1 MPKRAYSDDNL
12 MPDVSIPDDTPSQH
26 KPTNKKIDSLPDVT
40 ESKTE
45 VREED
50 IFDQTPRK
58 PTRKKKEQAVKL
70 EIEEDDLNIT
80 QGRKAGRKDTKPR
93 KKRYGG
99 GKTISQKALDNLAKA
114 RAKRQENI
122 ARRKAEKAKR
132 EQEAKQPKIEKP
144 KRRQPSRE
152 EIESNFFSLMDKYE
166 ARKLKRKQEREAE
179 EAKKKP
185 QAKPQVAQKIVKK
198 PAERNVWDDYF

>member
-12 MPDVSIPDDTPSQH
+12 MPDVSIPDDTPSQD
-26 KPTNKKIDSLPDVT
+26 KPTNKKIDTLPDVT
-40 ESKTE
+40 ETKTS

-50 IFDQTPRK
+50 IFDETPRK
-58 PTRKKKEQAVKL
+58 PARKKKEQAVQLQIK
-70 EIEEDDLNIT
+70 EDDLNIT

-132 EQEAKQPKIEKP
+132 EQEAKQPKMEKP

-166 ARKLKRKQEREAE
+166 ARKLKRKQEREAQ